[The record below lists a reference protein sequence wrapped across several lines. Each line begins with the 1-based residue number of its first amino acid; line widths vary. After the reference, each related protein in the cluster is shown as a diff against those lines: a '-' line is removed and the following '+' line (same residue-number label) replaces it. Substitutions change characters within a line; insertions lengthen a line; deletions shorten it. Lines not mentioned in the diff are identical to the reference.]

1 MGKKILYIC
10 CICVLVLSLTSC
22 TTVRKKNLEQQGL
35 KNQIQAL
42 EAQLQ
47 ERDQQVANLK
57 DSLAKEMQE
66 KEDLSKKTSQAKF
79 IGEVKSRPN
88 ARQIQVAL
96 KNAGYDPGKIDGKMG
111 KKTREAIKAFQKAK
125 GLKADAKVGKL
136 TWQLLRDYLYAKTK

>member
-1 MGKKILYIC
+1 MLKRVF
-10 CICVLVLSLTSC
+10 CIFVVLIFAVSLTSC

-66 KEDLSKKTSQAKF
+66 KEDLSKETSQAKF

-136 TWQLLRDYLYAKTK
+136 TWQLLREHLYAKTK